1 MIGAGASLLGLGSDV
16 AGSIR
21 LPAYFVGI
29 YSHKPTPFVC
39 SPYGHNPQS
48 DDARWGD
55 FFTTAPI
62 VRYAEDLPFLLENV
76 REENGPQIEVY
87 KEVDFQ
93 KVNFFFIKC
102 DGSGLPTSL
111 SACVKKNFAKVTE
124 YFNAKEITVP
134 NMKWALD
141 ISVSSMLVMDF
152 DTIYTDPEEGRK
164 PKTPGKELCKYLI
177 GQSESTLTSVI
188 ISLFQSVSRS
198 IPKRRQIFLEKVK
211 QDLKTELN
219 KILGDNGILLYP
231 TFPTSANKHFEIYY
245 RLFDPIYLMIFNTLG
260 MPTTQIHTGY
270 DKNNLPI
277 GLQVVASPNN
287 DHLSIAVAQ
296 VAQKVYG
303 GWHPPEDLCEE

>member
-1 MIGAGASLLGLGSDV
+1 M
-16 AGSIR
+16 
-21 LPAYFVGI
+21 PAYFVGI

-48 DDARWGD
+48 DDPRWGE
-55 FFTTAPI
+55 FFTTAPM

-76 REENGPQIEVY
+76 REEDGPKIEVY

-93 KVNFFFIKC
+93 KVNFFFIKS

-111 SACVKKNFAKVTE
+111 SACVKKNFTKVTE

-152 DTIYTDPEEGRK
+152 ETIYTDPEDGRK
-164 PKTPGKELCKYLI
+164 PKTPGKEICKYLI
-177 GQSESTLTSVI
+177 GQSESTMTSVI
-188 ISLFQSVSRS
+188 ISLFQSVSRN
-198 IPKRRQIFLEKVK
+198 IPKRRQRFLEKVK
-211 QDLKTELN
+211 QELKTELN
-219 KILGDNGILLYP
+219 KILGDNGVLLYP

-270 DKNNLPI
+270 DKNSLPI

-287 DHLSIAVAQ
+287 DHLSISVAQ
-296 VAQKVYG
+296 VAQKVFG
-303 GWHPPEDLCEE
+303 GWHPPEDLCEDRMSRSERGV